1 MAGTDV
7 RTESLAD
14 LHTALVD
21 SRNGYEEAL
30 DDAEGRGLSAL
41 FREMIALRDRD
52 AEGLARVLASLG
64 REPDRDGS
72 FMSTVHR
79 TIMKVRSLF
88 DGLDQSVLPG
98 LIDGE
103 ERILGYYD
111 EAVEE
116 ASGRPHLDILEQQ
129 RRRLRQTLDRMRAM
143 QASGSDA

>member
-1 MAGTDV
+1 MAGAV
-7 RTESLAD
+7 ERTESLAS

-30 DDAEGRGLSAL
+30 DDAEGCGLSGL
-41 FREMIALRDRD
+41 FREMIALRDRHT
-52 AEGLARVLASLG
+52 AELARVLASHG

-79 TIMKVRSLF
+79 TIIKVRSLF
-88 DGLDQSVLPG
+88 AELDESILPG

-111 EAVEE
+111 EAAAE
-116 ASGRPHLDILEQQ
+116 AAGAPYAGIIEQQ
-129 RRRLRQTLDRMRAM
+129 RQLLRDKLDQMRAL
-143 QASGSDA
+143 QEQSA